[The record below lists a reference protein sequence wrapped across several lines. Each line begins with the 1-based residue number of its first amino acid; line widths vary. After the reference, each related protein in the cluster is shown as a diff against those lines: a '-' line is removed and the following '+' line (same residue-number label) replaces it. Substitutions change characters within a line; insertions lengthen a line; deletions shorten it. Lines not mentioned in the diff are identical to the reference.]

1 MKSNGSDKGTGLFAP
16 LGIWHDPGWYG
27 LTMPI
32 IKEIQRYNKENPKDK
47 ISVTQ
52 IKQISGRLEIY
63 TTKRPD
69 YINKMILKAG
79 YESIKT
85 CELCGAKGKL
95 RDMHGSYKTLCDEH
109 NKAFIQASK
118 KDISSNE
125 LYKEL
130 INLDKYC
137 CKKHKTKKYIK
148 YLQEI

>member
-27 LTMPI
+27 LTLPI

-79 YESIKT
+79 YESVHI
-85 CELCGAKGKL
+85 CETCGARGKL
-95 RDMHGSYKTLCDEH
+95 RDIHGCFKTLCNEH
-109 NKAFIQASK
+109 YKAWMQSFK
-118 KDISSNE
+118 KDILPEE

-130 INLDKYC
+130 INLDKYGY
-137 CKKHKTKKYIK
+137 KEYRNV
-148 YLQEI
+148 